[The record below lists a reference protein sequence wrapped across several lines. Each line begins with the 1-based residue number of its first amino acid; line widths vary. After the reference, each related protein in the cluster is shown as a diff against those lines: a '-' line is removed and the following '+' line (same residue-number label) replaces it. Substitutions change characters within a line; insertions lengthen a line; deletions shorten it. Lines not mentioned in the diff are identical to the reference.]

1 MVGPAA
7 GSASVI
13 ARCSQALV
21 AWLSSLS
28 CAGIISSGRKLIAK
42 VSESYDRDKELW
54 VLVTFCIKGSWAGT

>member
-1 MVGPAA
+1 MVGAAA

-21 AWLSSLS
+21 AWFSSLS
-28 CAGIISSGRKLIAK
+28 YAGIVSSGRELIAK

-54 VLVTFCIKGSWAGT
+54 GLVTLR